1 MGRVSFIVLGGLL
14 AVLPV
19 LLLTAGPRAMADTRH
34 LDTLREDHPRLL
46 LDATGLAALKAAATS
61 DATLAG
67 IVEDVLRRADR
78 DAELPQLTYD
88 KRGPRLLHVSRE
100 CLRREWSLGM
110 GWRWTGEQKYADAL
124 VENLLT
130 VCAFDDWNPSHFLD
144 TAEMSH
150 AVGLGY
156 DWLYD
161 VIEPQT
167 REHIRASLVRLGLQ
181 PGIDAYEGRG
191 PSTWWPRNEH
201 NWNQVCN
208 SGLSIGAL
216 AIAEDEPEL
225 AEQILSYALESLP
238 IALATY
244 APDGAWGEGPGYW
257 NYATR
262 YTAYGIAAM
271 ESALGTDF
279 GLKASEGLS
288 EAGYFP
294 IHTTGPTGLYLNYAD
309 SGERAARRPMGVM
322 FWLARAYDNA
332 DYAASEHAAVA
343 ERGASA
349 EHLVWYVPPPDEDP
363 ADDLARMFRGPVE
376 VAMMRS
382 AWNDPHA
389 LFVGVKAGYNQVAH
403 GHLDLGTFEMDALG
417 VRWARDLG
425 SDDYNM
431 PGYWNARKGGRR
443 WDYYRLNTFSHNV
456 PTLDGQDQDAEAT
469 SKCLDFT
476 AGDAPHALIDVTEA
490 YAPKASRA
498 IRGVALVDGKRAAL
512 AQDEFTLVESADI
525 AWGMTTD
532 AEITIRDDGS
542 ALLRQDGETLTV
554 LVLSPT
560 GAAFT
565 VESAEQAPPQRRN
578 EGVRRLML
586 HLPGQSGD
594 VRVAVLF
601 APRWEDGRSTTDAV
615 VAPLAD
621 W

>member
-1 MGRVSFIVLGGLL
+1 
-14 AVLPV
+14 
-19 LLLTAGPRAMADTRH
+19 MAESPY
-34 LDTLREDHPRLL
+34 LETLREGHPRLL
-46 LDATGLAALKAAATS
+46 LDANGLGALKAAATS
-61 DATLAG
+61 DATLVG
-67 IVEDVLRRADR
+67 VVEDVLLRAGR
-78 DAELPQLTYD
+78 DVDLSQLTYD

-100 CLRREWSLGM
+100 CLRRVWSLGIA
-110 GWRWTGEQKYADAL
+110 WRWTGEQRYADAL
-124 VENLLT
+124 TDNLLT

-161 VIEPQT
+161 VIEPEA
-167 REHIRASLVRLGLQ
+167 RDHIRASLVRLGLQ

-225 AEQILSYALESLP
+225 AEQILDYALQSLP
-238 IALATY
+238 LALASY

-262 YTAYGIAAM
+262 YTAYGIAAL

-279 GLKASEGLS
+279 DLKASEGLS

-343 ERGASA
+343 ERSASA

-363 ADDLARMFRGPVE
+363 ADSLAKMFRGPVE

-382 AWNDPHA
+382 AWNDPEA

-403 GHLDLGTFEMDALG
+403 GHLDLGTFELDALG

-431 PGYWNARKGGRR
+431 PGYWSGRKGGQR

-456 PTLDGQDQDAEAT
+456 PTLASEDQDAEAT
-469 SKCLDFT
+469 SSFLDF
-476 AGDAPHALIDVTEA
+476 ADGDAPHALVDVTEA
-490 YAPKASRA
+490 YAPKASRVV
-498 IRGVALVDGKRAAL
+498 RGVALVDGKRATL
-512 AQDEFTLVESADI
+512 IQDEFVLTETTDI
-525 AWGMTTD
+525 AWGVTTD
-532 AEITIRDDGS
+532 AEITIRDDG
-542 ALLRQDGETLTV
+542 AAVLRQDGRTLTASI
-554 LVLSPT
+554 LSPA
-560 GAAFT
+560 GAAFS
-565 VESAEQAPPQRRN
+565 VESAEQAPPEKRN
-578 EGVRRLML
+578 EGVRRLVL
-586 HLPGQSGD
+586 LLRDQLDD
-594 VRVAVLF
+594 VRIAVLM
-601 APRWEDGRSTTDAV
+601 APHWKDAGPTPHV
-615 VAPLAD
+615 DVQPLAG